1 MMYQPQTC
9 GTHVYND
16 KETIAGK
23 SYLYKLVSQD
33 TGLSSASSLQK
44 SYAKVESLSI
54 AELNEFVIAAPS
66 QLPVRYRVE
75 IANEVGHLLAGEGVN
90 PDKIQAP
97 PFVAATEGKAYIF
110 QGGDDDNGDDNPD
123 AISVPAKVEING
135 SSRAKMFSEK
145 VMKALYELLCP

>member
-1 MMYQPQTC
+1 M
-9 GTHVYND
+9 
-16 KETIAGK
+16 
-23 SYLYKLVSQD
+23 
-33 TGLSSASSLQK
+33 
-44 SYAKVESLSI
+44 
-54 AELNEFVIAAPS
+54 
-66 QLPVRYRVE
+66 R
-75 IANEVGHLLAGEGVN
+75 ANEVGHLLAGEGVN

-145 VMKALYELLCP
+145 VMKARKAYVAKIEVYVALFPFPIVLMHVVFFPFWYF